1 MEKITRLTERDLT
14 RLIKRVISEQRT
26 EDLNKL
32 KLCGPGGLAFMKQ
45 VLAREPQINIQ
56 VHPTQKEFLIITP
69 PPNLKKPACVC
80 KREDILKLS

>member
-1 MEKITRLTERDLT
+1 MEKIIRLTERDLT
-14 RLIKRVISEQRT
+14 SIVKRVISEQRT

-32 KLCGPGGLAFMKQ
+32 KLCGPEGLAIMKQ

-69 PPNLKKPACVC
+69 PPKVGKPWAC
-80 KREDILKLS
+80 KRGDILRLS